1 MPERSLHSC
10 QPMTPPS
17 PCAISSSRR
26 WQSVLTW
33 LSISSA
39 SSPANST
46 MFRPSISLSGTSVIS
61 SLTECQ
67 TISSRARFS
76 TFESTVS
83 TDSARASTIN
93 GALRSAESKELYLTF
108 TRRRTFGSGVISR
121 RASVIKASV
130 PSDPVSTRV
139 RSNWLRSSLKTWRR
153 S

>member
-17 PCAISSSRR
+17 PA
-26 WQSVLTW
+26 QSARPDAGRACLR

-67 TISSRARFS
+67 TISSRAFR

-108 TRRRTFGSGVISR
+108 TRRRTFGNRVISR
-121 RASVIKASV
+121 RASVMKASV

-139 RSNWLRSSLKTWRR
+139 RSNWLISSLKTCRR